1 MEGSKGSG
9 SSSPAWRSLRGQWMQ
24 ALVPLLLLWLV
35 IDLLGPNWEQQMRM
49 HVDGATAG
57 TPPTAAAIVR
67 LSQHLGGYDENA
79 HVVMDSPADAPNC
92 NEHAVQL
99 SMRVRTTYWT
109 GLRLVEGVREHL
121 KPLGLRQCS
130 AYSGAVAHVPLR
142 RGLPSLPL
150 IGLFLLAGWG
160 AYKKMRVKDA
170 LPDSL

>member
-1 MEGSKGSG
+1 MEERNG
-9 SSSPAWRSLRGQWMQ
+9 SSSPSRRSLRSQWKQ
-24 ALVPLLLLWLV
+24 ALVPLLLLWLGF
-35 IDLLGPNWEQQMRM
+35 DLLGANWEQHMRM

-57 TPPTAAAIVR
+57 SAPSAAAIVR
-67 LSQHLGGYDENA
+67 LSQHLHEYDENA
-79 HVVMDSPADAPNC
+79 HVVMDTPADAPNC

-109 GLRLVEGVREHL
+109 GLRLVEGVRERL

-150 IGLFLLAGWG
+150 IGLFLLAGWR

-170 LPDSL
+170 LPNSL